1 MELCSEDGN
10 LYSKE
15 YSHDNLITKN
25 AKVINQVCFYG
36 RAIGFQYCD
45 SMKPILRFLA
55 VNMASF
61 SESYYS
67 TGFNL
72 MNNQLF
78 TTSKYFL
85 DPEHCA
91 QRIVNISHN
100 ADLEF
105 CKVWKR
111 VLTLKLALKFI
122 FRLTGSLP
130 KESSCTLCPASSA
143 TKLKSTKFLKSH
155 QNLCRFSVKSSTN
168 WLTFRFQRVTSA

>member
-1 MELCSEDGN
+1 MHENSEDGN

-15 YSHDNLITKN
+15 YSHDNLITRN

-55 VNMASF
+55 VSMSSF

-67 TGFNL
+67 TGFRLLRSTNS
-72 MNNQLF
+72 LF
-78 TTSKYFL
+78 ASSKYFL

-100 ADLEF
+100 AEIDF
-105 CKVWKR
+105 CKVNRDLWMFNKQID
-111 VLTLKLALKFI
+111 A
-122 FRLTGSLP
+122 
-130 KESSCTLCPASSA
+130 
-143 TKLKSTKFLKSH
+143 
-155 QNLCRFSVKSSTN
+155 N
-168 WLTFRFQRVTSA
+168 W